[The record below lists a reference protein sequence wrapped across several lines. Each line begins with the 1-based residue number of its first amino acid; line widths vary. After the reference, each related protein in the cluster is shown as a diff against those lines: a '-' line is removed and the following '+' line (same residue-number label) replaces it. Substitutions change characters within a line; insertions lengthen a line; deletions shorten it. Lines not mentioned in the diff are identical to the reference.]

1 MIFSLTSFY
10 FIFDFQYVVK
20 AISEV
25 EVAENIALE
34 EEKIIWNAYFKRDD
48 KKVREIETTIS
59 TEEILYL
66 DIQVKEHGVLSDES
80 IDFKDANFK
89 VIADKINNPYVQKVD
104 KDTGKILLQT
114 LSAGNNITI
123 EIPIEF
129 KKQEI
134 FAKDYFEQSS
144 TITLVGNYSEI
155 NIDESN
161 KKGKVRTIQSQA
173 NLMIHWKGN
182 INLIANQDKF
192 NWGKFK
198 NGDSRRNIWNGK

>member
-1 MIFSLTSFY
+1 MNHLLVNTKKIIALAMIFSLTSFY
-10 FIFDFQYVVK
+10 FIFDFQYVFK

-182 INLIANQDKF
+182 INLTANQDKF
-192 NWGKFK
+192 N
-198 NGDSRRNIWNGK
+198 

>member
-1 MIFSLTSFY
+1 MNHLLVNTKKIIALAMIFSLTSFY

-192 NWGKFK
+192 N
-198 NGDSRRNIWNGK
+198 